1 MEVCQSALSMK
12 LLVARRGN
20 DTHRSV
26 FTDRPTSGEASVLVT
41 LETMEEPMPI
51 VSPTSAQ
58 EATILNSGPAEFALG
73 RARTREVSRRV
84 ERLWRVR
91 DVPPA
96 ERPAL
101 SESGCVL
108 REDAFAKGVSV

>member
-1 MEVCQSALSMK
+1 MK

-73 RARTREVSRRV
+73 RRPNAGG
-84 ERLWRVR
+84 
-91 DVPPA
+91 VPA
-96 ERPAL
+96 GGTAVAC
-101 SESGCVL
+101 S
-108 REDAFAKGVSV
+108 